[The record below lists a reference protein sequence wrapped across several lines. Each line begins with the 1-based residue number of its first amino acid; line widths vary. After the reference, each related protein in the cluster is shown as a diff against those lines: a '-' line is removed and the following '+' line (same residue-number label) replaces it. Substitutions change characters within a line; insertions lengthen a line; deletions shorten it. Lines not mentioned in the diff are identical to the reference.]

1 MEMGRRERNPQ
12 NSKSQ
17 VTQDYS
23 MDCGPLIAGM
33 IPTWGKGLKAQPPF
47 PNQGLLESGAEGYSP
62 LLTSPQLLHLMI
74 PPGFQSLKT
83 LLMTTGFWEVV

>member
-23 MDCGPLIAGM
+23 TDCGPLIAGM
-33 IPTWGKGLKAQPPF
+33 IPTWGKGLKAQLD
-47 PNQGLLESGAEGYSP
+47 LLS
-62 LLTSPQLLHLMI
+62 QM
-74 PPGFQSLKT
+74 K
-83 LLMTTGFWEVV
+83 GFWSLGLRAVALYLPPHSYCI